1 MARRHLTCRFPKLS
15 VVARTVRGMTYSTS
29 DLTYVIAEY
38 RIMGE
43 LCDGRSMT
51 PAETEALVAAGRL
64 PAATY
69 VLPSGERRYPPDYF
83 ALVDEWGLDSLESG
97 FRERFLAAG
106 GTAAEADA
114 DWADYLT
121 GQFGVCLWSVT
132 PESMVAKTRLIARIE
147 ELAGASAP
155 DDPVWCDALRTAVG
169 ELDSLLR
176 PFTDHDRERWGDTS
190 RDRNISRLRDKWPGV
205 FAM

>member
-1 MARRHLTCRFPKLS
+1 MAS
-15 VVARTVRGMTYSTS
+15 YSASDVTYI
-29 DLTYVIAEY
+29 LAEY

-51 PAETEALVAAGRL
+51 AAQAESLVAAGRL

-83 ALVDEWGLDSLESG
+83 ALVDDCGLDGLEAG
-97 FRERFLAAG
+97 FRRRFLAAG
-106 GTAAEADA
+106 GTEAEADA

-121 GQFGVCLWSVT
+121 GQFGVCLRTVT
-132 PESMVAKTRLIARIE
+132 PESMVAKTRLGARVE
-147 ELAGASAP
+147 ELVATAAP

-169 ELDSLLR
+169 ELDALLR
-176 PFTDHDRERWGDTS
+176 PFTDYDRERWGDTS
-190 RDRNISRLRDKWPGV
+190 RDRNITRLRDKWPGV
-205 FAM
+205 LAV

>member
-1 MARRHLTCRFPKLS
+1 
-15 VVARTVRGMTYSTS
+15 MTYSAS
-29 DLTYVIAEY
+29 DLVYILAEY

-51 PAETEALVAAGRL
+51 PAQAEALVTAGRL

-83 ALVDEWGLDSLESG
+83 ALVDEFGVDSLEAG
-97 FRERFLAAG
+97 FRERYLAAG

-121 GQFGVCLWSVT
+121 GQFGVCLRSVT
-132 PESMVAKTRLIARIE
+132 PESMVTKNRLIARIE
-147 ELAGASAP
+147 ELVEASAP
-155 DDPVWCDALRTAVG
+155 DDPVWRDAVRTAVG

-190 RDRNISRLRDKWPGV
+190 RDRNITRLRDKWPGV
-205 FAM
+205 LAV